1 MESTLEDQGLSCSP
15 RFWEGSGDALATV
28 STHPRHRDV
37 LLLRTGPYCIVL
49 GAPAE
54 YGTMKWIAGESA
66 LPRDAPQSSRRVP
79 YRRTDLPN
87 TCDPSESMFLPAI
100 GGSTNCWWAP

>member
-1 MESTLEDQGLSCSP
+1 MESTLEDQ
-15 RFWEGSGDALATV
+15 EGSGDALATV

-54 YGTMKWIAGESA
+54 VRYDEMDSW
-66 LPRDAPQSSRRVP
+66 
-79 YRRTDLPN
+79 
-87 TCDPSESMFLPAI
+87 
-100 GGSTNCWWAP
+100 